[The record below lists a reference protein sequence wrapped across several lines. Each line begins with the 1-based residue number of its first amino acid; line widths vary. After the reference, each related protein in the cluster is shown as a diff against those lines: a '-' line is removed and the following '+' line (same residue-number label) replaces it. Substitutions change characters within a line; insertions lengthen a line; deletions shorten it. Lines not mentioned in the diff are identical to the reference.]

1 MKANAAQHDRQV
13 WERFWD
19 DAKPIG
25 EVYANSGRIV
35 EQILQLGPVG
45 GKIILEVGAGSGR
58 DGLHLAQQGGRIVF
72 LDYAVNSLRV
82 IQKTALAAG
91 HPVLL
96 VRGDA
101 FRLPF
106 KSNSIDLVYHQG
118 LLEHFT
124 APLGIVRENERVL
137 RVGGR
142 AIADVPH
149 RYHVYT
155 VVKHILIRMNK
166 WFAGWETEFTRPQLE
181 SLFRQ
186 AGLTPDRFYG
196 DWMRPSFGYRVLRE
210 LVKKVGIRLPLYP
223 KPIPF
228 LHPLRKALARRF
240 SQSTISRYTYMD
252 IGVIG
257 KKGL

>member
-1 MKANAAQHDRQV
+1 MNAKAAQHDRQV

-19 DAKPIG
+19 EEKPIA

-35 EQILQLGPVG
+35 EKICQLGPVA
-45 GKIILEVGAGSGR
+45 GKMILEVGAGSGR
-58 DGLHLAQQGGRIVF
+58 DGLALAQKGARIVF

-82 IQKTALAAG
+82 IQKMARAENRS
-91 HPVLL
+91 VLL

-106 KSNSIDLVYHQG
+106 KSGSIDVAYHQG

-124 APLGIVRENERVL
+124 APLGILSENARVL
-137 RVGGR
+137 KIGGY

-149 RYHVYT
+149 RWHVYT
-155 VVKHILIRMNK
+155 VVKHILIRLHK

-181 SLFRQ
+181 RLFQQ
-186 AGLTPDRFYG
+186 AGLMPHGFYG
-196 DWMRPSFGYRVLRE
+196 DWMRPSFAYRVLRE
-210 LVKKVGIRLPLYP
+210 VGKKAAIRLPLYP
-223 KPIPF
+223 KPIPV
-228 LHPLRKALARRF
+228 LHPLRRTLARWF
-240 SQSTISRYTYMD
+240 KKTAISRYTYMD

-257 KKGL
+257 KKSE